1 MKIIKAVITAAG
13 PNQNELPLQMLV
25 DSDGRQKSAL
35 RILLDEAAAAGIERV
50 CIVIRPGDSAGY
62 RRAAGDSP
70 VELSFMEQPEP
81 RGYGHALF
89 CAREFTGA
97 DSFLHMVGDH
107 LFVSSGPSRCAQ
119 ELVGLAA
126 AAHCAVSAVQPTRE
140 GLLTLFGAVG
150 GRGVPNQPRVHE
162 IERVLEKP
170 TPTLAEQQLI
180 VPGMRAGY
188 YLCFFGMHVLTPGI
202 MAILGETLEGAGGG
216 AKASLSP
223 ALQELAR
230 RERYLAAELAGR
242 RYNLGEKFGLL
253 NAQLALALAGRD
265 REEVLAQLVELLAS
279 RNPTPTPC
287 PGS

>member
-35 RILLDEAAAAGIERV
+35 RILLDEAAAGGIERA
-50 CIVIRPGDSAGY
+50 CIIVRPGDESAY

-70 VELSFMEQPEP
+70 VELCFVAQAEP

-89 CAREFTGA
+89 IARDFTG
-97 DSFLHMVGDH
+97 DDCFLHMVGDH
-107 LFVSSGPSRCAQ
+107 LFVSSGPKRCAA
-119 ELVGLAA
+119 ELVELATA
-126 AAHCAVSAVQPTRE
+126 SHCAVSAVQPTRE

-150 GRGVPNQPRVHE
+150 GRGIPNQPRVYE
-162 IERVLEKP
+162 VERVLEKP

-180 VPGMRAGY
+180 VPGMRAGF
-188 YLCFFGMHVLTPGI
+188 YLCFFGMHVLTPGV
-202 MAILGETLEGAGGG
+202 MAILAETLTVA

-223 ALQELAR
+223 ALHELAR
-230 RERYLAAELAGR
+230 RERYLAAEMSGR

-253 NAQLALALAGRD
+253 NAQLALALAGGD
-265 REEVLAQLVELLAS
+265 REEVLAQLVELLAT
-279 RNPTPTPC
+279 RNQNPSPC
-287 PGS
+287 QAS